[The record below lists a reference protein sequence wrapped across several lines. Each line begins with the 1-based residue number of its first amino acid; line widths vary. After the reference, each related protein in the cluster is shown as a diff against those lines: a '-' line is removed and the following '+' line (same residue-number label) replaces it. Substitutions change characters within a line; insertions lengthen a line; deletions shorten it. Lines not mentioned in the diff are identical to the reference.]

1 MYCLVLILIVTS
13 RISEKIE
20 FLEVQNFEYLENGAR
35 LFHETKQ
42 FLNCVS
48 ETAFYEVI
56 FF

>member
-42 FLNCVS
+42 FLNFVS